1 MPLRVDF
8 PLLCWIWDLEGKTH
22 RNLIWY
28 IVCFQFLMV
37 CKSFSSASSPMAAVP
52 SDWAVPHPSRL
63 KYRQH
68 FNILDTQM
76 VGYLTGVLCF
86 SSVVKKI
93 WRRYAAFTL
102 NVFRSSKT
110 RPMLQVRR
118 ICTLKSDTWH
128 FALDV
133 RRVKT
138 ALGGVERSLLGRRV
152 PQTLPPSCMFR
163 LNKYFYLT
171 GRIWIAEI
179 QGNILK

>member
-1 MPLRVDF
+1 MFDYL
-8 PLLCWIWDLEGKTH
+8 K
-22 RNLIWY
+22 LIKLYVTAGGSAVWA
-28 IVCFQFLMV
+28 ISQEERDKHDQKFDTLSPSMGFISGEQARKFFLQSGLPPSV
-37 CKSFSSASSPMAAVP
+37 LAEICSASSPMAAVP

-118 ICTLKSDTWH
+118 ICTLKSDT
-128 FALDV
+128 
-133 RRVKT
+133 
-138 ALGGVERSLLGRRV
+138 
-152 PQTLPPSCMFR
+152 
-163 LNKYFYLT
+163 
-171 GRIWIAEI
+171 
-179 QGNILK
+179 